1 MRSVIALYEDQNMS
15 RSAMNDLV
23 EHGFEKERIRV
34 LSDGHDTGRTEE
46 TLKRN
51 LDARNIPR
59 DDAELYVESVRRGC
73 ALVLVDTSDEKAN
86 EASSILDRHTP
97 MDLDSLGG
105 EMHGGETQETRE
117 AGTGHVDVVE
127 EEVKIGKRPV
137 HRGGV
142 RVHTHVT
149 ERPVDE
155 DIELR
160 EERVHV
166 ERHAADETLSPAE
179 AERAFK
185 DETIEVQTT
194 GEEAVVAKEARVVE
208 RVDIGKEAG
217 TRTEHVRATE
227 RRQDVEVEAI
237 GEDDEE
243 SRRDWETNYKSKG
256 VDYDT
261 YRRAYGLGH
270 RSGGGDPKSKWSA
283 AEPKLQREW
292 EERHHEHGPWDKFRA
307 AIRRGW
313 DKAQR

>member
-34 LSDGHDTGRTEE
+34 LSNGHDTGGRTEE

-51 LDARNIPR
+51 LESRNIPR

-73 ALVLVDTSDEKAN
+73 ALVLVDTADEKAN

-97 MDLDSLGG
+97 VDLDSLGEG
-105 EMHGGETQETRE
+105 THGGRTHE

-127 EEVKIGKRPV
+127 EEVKIGKRAV
-137 HRGGV
+137 QRGGV
-142 RVHTHVT
+142 RIHTHVT

-166 ERHAADETLSPAE
+166 ERHAADERLSPSE
-179 AERAFK
+179 ADRAFK

-208 RVDIGKEAG
+208 RVDIGKETG
-217 TRTEHVRATE
+217 TRTEHVHATE
-227 RRQDVEVEAI
+227 RRQDVDVETI
-237 GEDDEE
+237 GEDEE
-243 SRRDWETNYKSKG
+243 SRRDWEANYKSKG

-261 YRRAYGLGH
+261 YRQAYGLGH
-270 RSGGGDPKSKWSA
+270 RSGGGDRKSKWSA

-292 EERHHEHGPWDKFRA
+292 ESRHHEHGPWDKFRA

-313 DKAQR
+313 DKARG